1 MPLVDLKT
9 SLKSLKFGKDTRGGG
24 SSAQPYERFSIP
36 DDHVTP
42 LITDFWQNNDTN
54 VDYPIRGGGLYSGQ
68 SYTLS
73 GQIDKDRIS
82 KFFKDSPRGTV
93 FIQKQIGL
101 QKSNPKMETGTAN
114 VTLSNIQ
121 TLLGS
126 LGATFGFPAGLG
138 STYGAGGNNLV
149 YNDGRN
155 TLAQVLSS
163 GTGVH
168 IPRAGATPINL
179 SVKYYTD
186 IVGSQIYTTDDITK
200 VNRLLIL
207 KSLKLRSEINANQA
221 VRLTDTNMLATVANF
236 GISTRAGILFD
247 YLGGPGST
255 YGDGSTII
263 RRSTNSS
270 DGYDLVQTRDDLFPN
285 VFTMKYE
292 QILSAQ
298 NNTPLNLSSKDR
310 NSTILNDFRKVT
322 GAPTGS
328 HIWKKEGG
336 VDYKFYTNGIDN
348 VNKYIGVNELSDA
361 NQFNRDN
368 DIIKFAFE
376 CMSNDKFG
384 FSTPLIFRA
393 FLNKGISD
401 SNMSQLNSFK
411 YMGRGE
417 TFYTY
422 QGFERSIS
430 FGFKIVAFSKAEL
443 FPLYNKLNYLVSQV
457 YPDYSAN
464 GVMRAPLVKLTIGDY
479 IYRMPGFLGSVN
491 LSIDVNAPWDL
502 NEDSDTAQLPKII
515 DVDIEFKPIFNEL
528 PRRSITNERGLIRGS
543 SIIGD
548 SSFINVGQN
557 VAFAVDST
565 ETQSNNQ
572 TSNIDIPGKPPAID
586 NTQFVSQLIN
596 NIVPQNQQNVNVPFI
611 GSIIPNK

>member
-1 MPLVDLKT
+1 
-9 SLKSLKFGKDTRGGG
+9 
-24 SSAQPYERFSIP
+24 
-36 DDHVTP
+36 
-42 LITDFWQNNDTN
+42 
-54 VDYPIRGGGLYSGQ
+54 
-68 SYTLS
+68 
-73 GQIDKDRIS
+73 
-82 KFFKDSPRGTV
+82 
-93 FIQKQIGL
+93 
-101 QKSNPKMETGTAN
+101 
-114 VTLSNIQ
+114 
-121 TLLGS
+121 
-126 LGATFGFPAGLG
+126 
-138 STYGAGGNNLV
+138 
-149 YNDGRN
+149 
-155 TLAQVLSS
+155 
-163 GTGVH
+163 
-168 IPRAGATPINL
+168 
-179 SVKYYTD
+179 
-186 IVGSQIYTTDDITK
+186 
-200 VNRLLIL
+200 
-207 KSLKLRSEINANQA
+207 
-221 VRLTDTNMLATVANF
+221 
-236 GISTRAGILFD
+236 
-247 YLGGPGST
+247 
-255 YGDGSTII
+255 
-263 RRSTNSS
+263 
-270 DGYDLVQTRDDLFPN
+270 
-285 VFTMKYE
+285 
-292 QILSAQ
+292 
-298 NNTPLNLSSKDR
+298 
-310 NSTILNDFRKVT
+310 
-322 GAPTGS
+322 
-328 HIWKKEGG
+328 
-336 VDYKFYTNGIDN
+336 
-348 VNKYIGVNELSDA
+348 
-361 NQFNRDN
+361 
-368 DIIKFAFE
+368 
-376 CMSNDKFG
+376 
-384 FSTPLIFRA
+384 
-393 FLNKGISD
+393 
-401 SNMSQLNSFK
+401 
-411 YMGRGE
+411 MGRGE